1 MNPSPAN
8 GPLKNIVLLGI
19 GHTNAHLVKQW
30 ISEPIVGCR
39 LICISKFP
47 TATYSGMLP
56 GTLGLQFSE
65 QEMRIDLAALAH
77 HAGAELVI
85 AETQGIDLDAGQLH
99 FLDHDPISFD
109 VLSIGVGSM
118 PVGWEQ
124 HSHSK
129 LLIPIK
135 PMQTFLQRLESHLS
149 DQAMNPSTDDSA
161 PLRVAVVGGGVASVE
176 IAFCLQ
182 QRWQQ
187 RADGR
192 EIEIE
197 IFTSSPHVADGMPM
211 RSVRHIETLLRRR
224 GITVHHGHRV
234 DALTDTTLRT
244 DDGQSYRSNGVIW
257 ATGAAAPPVLARLG
271 LQTDERGFIATSKTL
286 QSLSDERIFA
296 VGDSGTVIESPSPK
310 AGVYAVRQCPILW
323 HNVNAVLNQ
332 GMMQRFEPQRDF
344 LKLLNT
350 GDGKAMLQ
358 YGWFT
363 AHARWCWRLKTW
375 IDKRFISEYQ
385 FDSDFHGRS
394 NAQTMDDST
403 EEPLSCR

>member
-1 MNPSPAN
+1 MNASPAN
-8 GPLKNIVLLGI
+8 GSLKNIVLLGI

-30 ISEPIVGCR
+30 ISEPIGGCR

-47 TATYSGMLP
+47 AATYSGMLP

-77 HAGAELVI
+77 RAGAELVI
-85 AETQGIDLDAGQLH
+85 ADTQGIDLDAGQLH
-99 FLDHDPISFD
+99 FHDHEPIRFD

-118 PVGWEQ
+118 PAGWEQ
-124 HSHSK
+124 HTHSK
-129 LLIPIK
+129 LLVPIK

-149 DQAMNPSTDDSA
+149 DQAMSPPTDDNA

-182 QRWQQ
+182 QRWQK
-187 RADGR
+187 RDADR

-197 IFTSSPHVADGMPM
+197 IFTSSPHVADGMPS
-211 RSVRHIETLLRRR
+211 RSVRSIEKLLRQR
-224 GITVHHGHRV
+224 GISVHRGHRV

-244 DDGQSYRSNGVIW
+244 DDGRTYRSNGVIW
-257 ATGAAAPPVLARLG
+257 ATGAAPPPVLARLG
-271 LQTDERGFIATSKTL
+271 LQTDDRGFIATSKTL

-296 VGDSGTVIESPSPK
+296 VGDSGTMIESPCPK

-323 HNVNAVLNQ
+323 HNVNALLNQ
-332 GMMQRFEPQRDF
+332 NAMQRFDPQRDF

-375 IDKRFISEYQ
+375 IDKRFVSEYQ
-385 FDSDFHGRS
+385 FDSDFDGRS
-394 NAQTMDDST
+394 TAPTTDDPS
-403 EEPLSCR
+403 EEPQSCK

>member
-1 MNPSPAN
+1 MNPAPAN

-30 ISEPIVGCR
+30 ISEPIAGCR

-56 GTLGLQFSE
+56 GTLGQQFSDD
-65 QEMRIDLAALAH
+65 EMRIDLAALAH
-77 HAGAELVI
+77 HAGADLVI
-85 AETQGIDLDAGQLH
+85 ADTQGIDLDAGQLH
-99 FLDHDPISFD
+99 FCDHDPISFD

-118 PVGWEQ
+118 PAGWEQ

-129 LLIPIK
+129 LLVPIK
-135 PMQTFLQRLESHLS
+135 PMQTFLQRLESHLR
-149 DQAMNPSTDDSA
+149 DQAVNQSPDERD
-161 PLRVAVVGGGVASVE
+161 PIRVAVVGGGVASVE

-182 QRWQQ
+182 QQWQK
-187 RADGR
+187 RRNER
-192 EIEIE
+192 EIAIE
-197 IFTSSPHVADGMPM
+197 IFTSSRHVADGMPM
-211 RSVRHIETLLRRR
+211 RSVRSIEKLLGQR
-224 GITVHHGHRV
+224 GITVHRGQRV
-234 DALTDTTLRT
+234 DALTDTTLHT
-244 DDGQSYRSNGVIW
+244 DDGRSHRSDCVIW
-257 ATGAAAPPVLARLG
+257 ATGAAAPAVLGRLG

-310 AGVYAVRQCPILW
+310 AGVYAVRQCPVLW
-323 HNVNAVLNQ
+323 HNVNALLNQ
-332 GMMQRFEPQRDF
+332 DALHRFEPQRDF

-375 IDKRFISEYQ
+375 IDKRFVREYQ
-385 FDSDFHGRS
+385 FHSDFHGRS
-394 NAQTMDDST
+394 NTQTTDDLS